1 MIRFLA
7 AVALSTLAL
16 HAAVAAEITGRAE
29 VGDGDTLDL
38 VTPETRVW
46 IRDVNAIDATDAR
59 H

>member
-16 HAAVAAEITGRAE
+16 YAPVAAEITGRAE
-29 VGDGDTLDL
+29 VSDGDTLDL
-38 VTPETRVW
+38 VTPETCVW

>member
-1 MIRFLA
+1 
-7 AVALSTLAL
+7 
-16 HAAVAAEITGRAE
+16 
-29 VGDGDTLDL
+29 VGDGDPLDL